1 MVRGVA
7 IASFG
12 LWVACTASNEPN
24 ASAPDALAPDAYVW
38 SEVVEVT
45 DESCDFDLVLGQGV
59 EAFEPCAGDKKVL
72 ILERGNQGLQHV
84 IISARAPI
92 GGGFHPLSLSL
103 WQEGDDAPLVESTLS
118 VPWGQTDGGLSQVL
132 GVLLVIETPETV
144 IDRPLRLEARVSPE
158 GQGVGCASLPV
169 AVRW

>member
-12 LWVACTASNEPN
+12 ICAACTAANEPN
-24 ASAPDALAPDAYVW
+24 ASPGDADAW

-45 DESCDFDLVLGQGV
+45 DDSCDFDLVLGQGV
-59 EAFEPCAGDKKVL
+59 EAFEPCDGDEKTL

-84 IISARAPI
+84 IVSARAPI
-92 GGGFHPLSLSL
+92 RGGFHPLSLSL
-103 WQEGDDAPLVESTLS
+103 WQEGDDAPLVTSTLS

-132 GVLLVIETPETV
+132 GVLFVIETPETV

-158 GQGVGCASLPV
+158 GQALGCATLPV
-169 AVRW
+169 EVRW